1 MDTSSPAKK
10 TASLPNVAE
19 SDAGKTVRVNI
30 QGFNTSHCILYYI
43 ATCLNFSSVHR
54 QKPKAEDAES
64 EHSSDASEDADQVG
78 DL

>member
-10 TASLPNVAE
+10 TASLLNVAE
-19 SDAGKTVRVNI
+19 PDAGKTEGEHS
-30 QGFNTSHCILYYI
+30 GFNTSHCILYYI
-43 ATCLNFSSVHR
+43 VTCLNFSSVLR

-78 DL
+78 DS